1 MANKYTFKYEGE
13 RTFLAPSL
21 EQALEMAEKD
31 LEYIHKNLNMKV
43 FNISGDS
50 EFKAE
55 GTI

>member
-1 MANKYTFKYEGE
+1 MANKYTFRYEGE

-21 EQALEMAEKD
+21 EEAQGMAEQD

-43 FNISGDS
+43 FNISDS
-50 EFKAE
+50 KEFKAE